1 MTEPQETYLC
11 PNCGIGQMETFYSVD
26 GTPVHSVLLME
37 SEDAALSYPKGEIVL
52 GFCPHCG
59 FVSNVAFK
67 PELHEYS
74 QRYESTQSYSP
85 TFTAFNRKLAA
96 GLIERYDLR
105 GKTVVEIGCGQGEFL
120 VLLNELGD
128 NRGIGFDPAYDGRL
142 PESVGNPDLTFITDF
157 YTEKQT
163 GYKGDFF
170 CCKMTLE
177 HISNTGE
184 FMRTVR
190 RAIGE
195 QLETTVFFQIPNG
208 GYVLKDLAF
217 WDIYYEHCSYFTA
230 GSLRYLFENNG
241 FEVLDTFT
249 DYNDQYLMIEARPI
263 APAAGEIEASPEPLA
278 DTVKLVDYFVDN
290 VQVKLEYWRHKL
302 VDFHADGRRAV
313 IWGSGSKGVAFLTT
327 LKLTDE
333 IGYAVDINP
342 NRHGT
347 FMTGTG
353 HEIVGPEF
361 LVDYRPELVIVMN
374 PIYCPEIERD
384 LNRLGLHP
392 ELVSV

>member
-1 MTEPQETYLC
+1 MNTR
-11 PNCGIGQMETFYSVD
+11 
-26 GTPVHSVLLME
+26 
-37 SEDAALSYPKGEIVL
+37 K
-52 GFCPHCG
+52 
-59 FVSNVAFK
+59 
-67 PELHEYS
+67 
-74 QRYESTQSYSP
+74 RYESTQSYSP

-195 QLETTVFFQIPNG
+195 QLDTTVFFQIPNG

-263 APAAGEIEASPEPLA
+263 APAAGRDRSVAGAAGRYRQACRLFCRQCAGEAGILA
-278 DTVKLVDYFVDN
+278 TQAGRLPCRWPTCSHLGFR
-290 VQVKLEYWRHKL
+290 VQ
-302 VDFHADGRRAV
+302 GRRLSDDTQA
-313 IWGSGSKGVAFLTT
+313 
-327 LKLTDE
+327 D
-333 IGYAVDINP
+333 
-342 NRHGT
+342 R
-347 FMTGTG
+347 
-353 HEIVGPEF
+353 
-361 LVDYRPELVIVMN
+361 
-374 PIYCPEIERD
+374 
-384 LNRLGLHP
+384 
-392 ELVSV
+392 